1 MKKHFYILTALA
13 LILPGFSFGQEVVE
27 VVTKSIQKSMP
38 FEIGSEVSIEGQKA
52 DVYMSTWDK
61 NRIAV
66 YLDIV
71 ASHPDKDQ
79 ATADLENMDYELV
92 KEGSK
97 IVIKNF
103 LKDKDKKSASQLEAK
118 YTIIL
123 PESCPVNLSNVFGS
137 AQVRDLSNAL
147 VVNASYCNL
156 QLTNLRGFID
166 INTSFG
172 DIKGHDIVGKVRI
185 KSAWTDMKLSQAG
198 GDWEI
203 DAQQGIIKIDASAS
217 FANFDIDADQSE
229 IYIQKPAVG
238 LFNYEIIAGL
248 SELDLPQ
255 ELVFQERKIGNNLQE
270 IKLETPSAKG
280 SFRIKNDY
288 GKIVIFPLGN

>member
-1 MKKHFYILTALA
+1 MKKHIYILTAMA
-13 LILPGFSFGQEVVE
+13 LLFPALTFGQQVVE

-71 ASHPDKDQ
+71 SSHPDKDQ

-92 KEGSK
+92 KSGSK
-97 IVIKNF
+97 IIIKNF
-103 LKDKDKKSASQLEAK
+103 LKDESKKSASQLEAK

-172 DIKGHDIVGKVRI
+172 DIKGHDIVGQVRI
-185 KSAWTDMKLSQAG
+185 KSAWTDMNLSQAG
-198 GDWEI
+198 GEWTI
-203 DAQQGIIKIDASAS
+203 NSQQDVIKIDASAS
-217 FANFDIDADQSE
+217 FANFDIQGDQSE

-238 LFNYEIIAGL
+238 LFNYEIISGL
-248 SELDLPQ
+248 SELNLPK
-255 ELVFQERKIGNNLQE
+255 ELVFQERKIGHNLQE
-270 IKLETPSAKG
+270 VRLETPSAKG
-280 SFRIKNDY
+280 SFKIKNDF
-288 GKIVIFPLGN
+288 GMIVIYPLGN